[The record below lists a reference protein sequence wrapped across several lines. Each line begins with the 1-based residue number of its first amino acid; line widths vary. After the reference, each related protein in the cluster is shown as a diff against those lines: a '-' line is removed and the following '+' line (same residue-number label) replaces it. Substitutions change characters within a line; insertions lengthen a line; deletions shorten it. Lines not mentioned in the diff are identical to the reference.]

1 MRKNSIIYSN
11 GIEIVFLNRNG
22 HKDKTRVG
30 LVWTPPGSAFE
41 GGRGSSVT
49 FVATV
54 VRDHNFAKGESMW
67 WEGITSLI
75 VDLD

>member
-1 MRKNSIIYSN
+1 MRNETIFCPDGIKN
-11 GIEIVFLNRNG
+11 GFLNRNG